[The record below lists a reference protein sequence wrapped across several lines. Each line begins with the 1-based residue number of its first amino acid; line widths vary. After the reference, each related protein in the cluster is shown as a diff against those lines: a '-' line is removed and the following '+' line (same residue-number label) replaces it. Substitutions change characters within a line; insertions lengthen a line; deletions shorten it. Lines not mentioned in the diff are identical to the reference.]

1 MRCPVSTLSFV
12 SILTLAFAAS
22 LFAQSSNSQTG
33 DFRSSIDAVLGLNP
47 VSEKEQKAIE
57 QQQKFCEENTVKLN
71 LLILDDYF
79 VISQAK
85 EHKHTASGLRAMYL
99 APDTLVTKIY
109 SANAAPRIFS
119 SDTILQDP
127 VWTRVYGVKQAS
139 SDSVLSLLKEKFQ
152 QNKGKVDREE
162 ILISY
167 PLQDKSIFTY
177 KKFFSALKK
186 IGYTKIRLV
195 GFSKEFDDNVYK
207 KLQLKKYS
215 EKQIESWE
223 SSKNKCNKDWLR
235 IVDNE
240 LIFGKKSTKWTHP
253 WDGESMPEPGVKY
266 RSNKGILDIIKKETQ
281 KLNAIHQKY
290 AKKLANLKNIKTP
303 EHPDAETQIKIIV
316 KFTIEPE
323 GNISKIEVISSN
335 SHNQEF
341 DKLICDKVSQWTFEK
356 TDSSTTVT
364 YPITFDKK

>member
-1 MRCPVSTLSFV
+1 MRCPVSTLSLIF
-12 SILTLAFAAS
+12 ILTLAFAAT
-22 LFAQSSNSQTG
+22 LFAQSSSSQTG

-57 QQQKFCEENTVKLN
+57 QQQKFCEDNTVKLN

-85 EHKHTASGLRAMYL
+85 EHKHSASGLRATSVV
-99 APDTLVTKIY
+99 PDTIVTQIY
-109 SANAAPRIFS
+109 SANAAPKIFS

-127 VWTRVYGVKQAS
+127 VWTRVYGVKQATP
-139 SDSVLSLLKEKFQ
+139 DSVLALLKEKFQ

-167 PLQDKSIFTY
+167 PLQDKSIFSY
-177 KKFFSALKK
+177 KDFFSALKK

-195 GFSKEFDDNVYK
+195 GFSKEFDANVYK

-223 SSKNKCNKDWLR
+223 SSKNECNKDWLR
-235 IVDNE
+235 IVEDK
-240 LIFGKKSTKWTHP
+240 LTFGKRVKFHTP
-253 WDGESMPEPGVKY
+253 WDGESIPGPGV
-266 RSNKGILDIIKKETQ
+266 RSTKGIKDILHKEIPKLSPIYKKF
-281 KLNAIHQKY
+281 K
-290 AKKLANLKNIKTP
+290 KKLATLKDVKTP

-323 GNISKIEVISSN
+323 GNISKIEELSSN
-335 SHNQEF
+335 SQNEEF

-356 TDSSTTVT
+356 ADGSTTVT